1 MATGEPTITGV
12 VGEAAAPTTSD
23 QPSAWQGPSFD
34 TETRQRLEQ
43 IIESAAMDDYDKQRF
58 YAQMGSTERVRQYE
72 EREQRRVQEQWNGH
86 IEEFLARLR
95 KRMSKKERDTLAWEL
110 QKFHYDYVDREG
122 ITHPAMDDIFRGT
135 YKLARETKDYYLAL
149 HVGEEHLHLPEE
161 QLQEAREKAFQGQ
174 MGYSAHIC
182 DNGYVKDT
190 MGQYID
196 TLKQWGEKIS
206 PARREQLARKVYQE
220 LLEGWSDDKERS
232 ENLFQAALLAR
243 ECDFGSAKVLD
254 PIRRYFSYQDQQ
266 TELWEKSVR
275 EEIPLPKGFDPEKY
289 RPPSYNLLENLIDA
303 FNLPPTMVHTQMRRL
318 FSRELHH
325 DDTALRLLARGIL
338 TKDEITGIVNE
349 DYLQSLS
356 CGHFESALHVRKN
369 LGEYI
374 QQEKVGLEDL
384 RLLAKIAEGV
394 RLNRQ

>member
-1 MATGEPTITGV
+1 MTTDEQTTG
-12 VGEAAAPTTSD
+12 D
-23 QPSAWQGPSFD
+23 QPAAFPGPSLD
-34 TETRQRLEQ
+34 TTTRQRLEQ
-43 IIESAAMDDYDKQRF
+43 IIEGTSMQDYEKQELF
-58 YAQMGSTERVRQYE
+58 AHMQSGEKARQYE
-72 EREQRRVQEQWNGH
+72 ERDQRRVQEQWNGH

-122 ITHPAMDDIFRGT
+122 ITHPAMEEIFRGT

-161 QLQEAREKAFQGQ
+161 QLQEAREKVFQRQ
-174 MGYSAHIC
+174 IGYSAHIC

-196 TLKQWGEKIS
+196 TLKQWGEKIP
-206 PARREQLARKVYQE
+206 PARREQLAREVYQE
-220 LLEGWSDDKERS
+220 LLKRWSNDKERYGY
-232 ENLFQAALLAR
+232 LFQAALLAR
-243 ECDFGSAKVLD
+243 EYEFGSDEVLE
-254 PIRRYFSYQDQQ
+254 PIRRYFSFQDLQ
-266 TELWEKSVR
+266 TEIWEKSVR

-289 RPPSYNLLENLIDA
+289 RPPSYNLLENLIGA
-303 FNLPPTMVHTQMRRL
+303 FNLPPAMVHTQMRRL
-318 FSRELHH
+318 FSRELNH

-356 CGHFESALHVRKN
+356 CGYFESALHVRKN

-394 RLNRQ
+394 RLKQQ